1 MSDLRR
7 DINNMLFRINKNRN
21 AFENLD
27 RKFDDLDIALFAK
40 EVRTLL
46 ERCELAMINYDSIIE
61 DMNMLKHEFLPA
73 HYYTSV
79 QDVRGSYLEM
89 TTDIVASANRGI
101 SGKLARHFRRKRN
114 KKG

>member
-7 DINNMLFRINKNRN
+7 DINNMLFRIDKSKNT
-21 AFENLD
+21 FENLD

-61 DMNMLKHEFLPA
+61 DIFFVHRVLTHYESRSDKEEFLA
-73 HYYTSV
+73 FH
-79 QDVRGSYLEM
+79 
-89 TTDIVASANRGI
+89 
-101 SGKLARHFRRKRN
+101 RK
-114 KKG
+114 